1 MTFLKRTAAVAAM
14 ALLAACV
21 PTRRP
26 EVPAGPTVA
35 FESVTQKREPFPLT
49 STVSFSADNRT
60 RIMLF
65 ATNLIDVTVMPKFT
79 RLQQALIRAE
89 ADMHL
94 AIGRAD
100 HLRRKYLLLRE
111 KEKIAEQRRALIIS
125 KGGNYGY
132 HGKYH

>member
-1 MTFLKRTAAVAAM
+1 
-14 ALLAACV
+14 
-21 PTRRP
+21 
-26 EVPAGPTVA
+26 
-35 FESVTQKREPFPLT
+35 
-49 STVSFSADNRT
+49 
-60 RIMLF
+60 
-65 ATNLIDVTVMPKFT
+65 MPKFT

-125 KGGNYGY
+125 KGGNYDY